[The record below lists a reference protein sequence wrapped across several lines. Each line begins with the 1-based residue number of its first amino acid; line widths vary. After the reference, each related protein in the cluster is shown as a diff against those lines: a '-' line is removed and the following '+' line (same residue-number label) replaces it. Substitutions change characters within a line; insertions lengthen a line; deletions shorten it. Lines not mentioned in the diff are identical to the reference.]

1 MIFLMI
7 MNLQFQTLSISSL
20 IWGFCHLLKDKRTI
34 IKEIDDSSIRMHN
47 RIIYGMILTSIVF
60 CVFDSNSIYAQ
71 NIENWK
77 TFTDP
82 AKRFILFYPPDLELK
97 GRENFLSSVDITLG
111 NPNFDKGFKITV
123 TYNDDDKSLLDYVNG
138 QEILPDN
145 YLLAVE
151 EQLKPSYQ
159 VYKVGTKFLRSEN
172 LYGFPTVSNT
182 VDYTNYLG
190 ESGRTKNV
198 LAIVNGKGS
207 FLLSYSNSLEAYNG
221 YLPTVS
227 QIIKSIVILK

>member
-1 MIFLMI
+1 MSTNEL
-7 MNLQFQTLSISSL
+7 L
-20 IWGFCHLLKDKRTI
+20 IRYT
-34 IKEIDDSSIRMHN
+34 DDSSIIMRN
-47 RIIYGMILTSIVF
+47 KIIVGITMLSVAY
-60 CVFDSNSIYAQ
+60 CVLNMQPIYAQ
-71 NIENWK
+71 NIENWL

-82 AKRFILFYPPDLELK
+82 AKRFILFYPPDLEPE
-97 GRENFLSSVDITLG
+97 GRENFLSSVDVTLG
-111 NPNFDKGFKITV
+111 NPNFDRGFKITV
-123 TYNDDDKSLLDYVNG
+123 TYNDDEKLLSNHTQG
-138 QEILPDN
+138 QDISPDT
-145 YLLAVE
+145 YLLAME

-159 VYKVGTKFLRSEN
+159 VYNVGAKFLRSEN

-207 FLLSYSNSLEAYNG
+207 FLLSYSNSLESYNG
-221 YLPTVS
+221 YLPTVN

>member
-1 MIFLMI
+1 M
-7 MNLQFQTLSISSL
+7 
-20 IWGFCHLLKDKRTI
+20 
-34 IKEIDDSSIRMHN
+34 DDSSIRMRN
-47 RIIYGMILTSIVF
+47 TIIYGITLISIVF
-60 CVFDSNSIYAQ
+60 CVLTSESIYAQ
-71 NIENWK
+71 NIEKWQ

-82 AKRFILFYPPDLELK
+82 AKRFILFYPPDMELK
-97 GRENFLSSVDITLG
+97 GRENFLSSVDVTLG
-111 NPNFDKGFKITV
+111 NQNFDRAITV
-123 TYNDDDKSLLDYVNG
+123 TYNDDDKSLLDYVKG
-138 QEILPDN
+138 QEISPDN

-159 VYKVGTKFLRSEN
+159 VYNVGTKFLRSEN

-221 YLPTVS
+221 YLPIVN

>member
-1 MIFLMI
+1 M
-7 MNLQFQTLSISSL
+7 
-20 IWGFCHLLKDKRTI
+20 D
-34 IKEIDDSSIRMHN
+34 
-47 RIIYGMILTSIVF
+47 V
-60 CVFDSNSIYAQ
+60 
-71 NIENWK
+71 
-77 TFTDP
+77 
-82 AKRFILFYPPDLELK
+82 
-97 GRENFLSSVDITLG
+97 TLG
-111 NPNFDKGFKITV
+111 NQNFDRGFKITV
-123 TYNDDDKSLLDYVNG
+123 TYNDDDKSLLDHVKG
-138 QEILPDN
+138 LGISAEN

-159 VYKVGTKFLRSEN
+159 VYNVGTKFLRSEN

-221 YLPTVS
+221 YLPTVN

>member
-1 MIFLMI
+1 
-7 MNLQFQTLSISSL
+7 MNT
-20 IWGFCHLLKDKRTI
+20 TV
-34 IKEIDDSSIRMHN
+34 
-47 RIIYGMILTSIVF
+47 IYGVVVISIFSCVLTIEP
-60 CVFDSNSIYAQ
+60 IYAQ
-71 NIENWK
+71 NIENWL
-77 TFTDP
+77 TYTDS

-97 GRENFLSSVDITLG
+97 GRENFLSSVDVTLG
-111 NPNFDKGFKITV
+111 NQNFDRGFKITV
-123 TYNDDDKSLLDYVNG
+123 TYNDDDKSLLDHVKG
-138 QEILPDN
+138 LGISPEN

-159 VYKVGTKFLRSEN
+159 VYNVGTKFLRSEN

-182 VDYTNYLG
+182 VDFTNYLG

-207 FLLSYSNSLEAYNG
+207 FLLSYSNNLEGYNG
-221 YLPTVS
+221 YLPTVN

>member
-1 MIFLMI
+1 
-7 MNLQFQTLSISSL
+7 MNT
-20 IWGFCHLLKDKRTI
+20 TV
-34 IKEIDDSSIRMHN
+34 
-47 RIIYGMILTSIVF
+47 IYGLVVISIFSCVLTIEP
-60 CVFDSNSIYAQ
+60 IYAQ
-71 NIENWK
+71 NIENWL
-77 TFTDP
+77 TYTDS

-97 GRENFLSSVDITLG
+97 GRENFLSSVDVTLG
-111 NPNFDKGFKITV
+111 NQNFDRGFKITV
-123 TYNDDDKSLLDYVNG
+123 MYNDDDKSLLAHVKG
-138 QEILPDN
+138 LGISPEN

-159 VYKVGTKFLRSEN
+159 VYNVGTKFLRSEN

-182 VDYTNYLG
+182 VDYTNLLG

-207 FLLSYSNSLEAYNG
+207 FLLSYSNSLEGYNG
-221 YLPTVS
+221 YLSTVN

>member
-1 MIFLMI
+1 MVLKKGHPRFPNVL
-7 MNLQFQTLSISSL
+7 L
-20 IWGFCHLLKDKRTI
+20 IKHTNY
-34 IKEIDDSSIRMHN
+34 SSIRMRN
-47 RIIYGMILTSIVF
+47 ALILLVTLFSIF
-60 CVFDSNSIYAQ
+60 LFILNIESIYAQ
-71 NIENWK
+71 NIENWQ

-82 AKRFILFYPPDLELK
+82 AKRFILFYPPDLEIK
-97 GRENFLSSVDITLG
+97 GRENFLSSVDVTLG
-111 NPNFDKGFKITV
+111 NQNFDRGFKITV
-123 TYNDDDKSLLDYVNG
+123 TYNDDDKSLLDHVKG
-138 QEILPDN
+138 LGISPDN
-145 YLLAVE
+145 YLLAME

-159 VYKVGTKFLRSEN
+159 VYHVGAKFLRSEN

-221 YLPTVS
+221 YLPTVN

>member
-1 MIFLMI
+1 MVNLMLEMAAIISIFL
-7 MNLQFQTLSISSL
+7 
-20 IWGFCHLLKDKRTI
+20 C
-34 IKEIDDSSIRMHN
+34 
-47 RIIYGMILTSIVF
+47 ILNIE
-60 CVFDSNSIYAQ
+60 SIYAQ
-71 NIENWK
+71 NIENWL

-82 AKRFILFYPPDLELK
+82 AKRFILFYPPDLEIK
-97 GRENFLSSVDITLG
+97 GRENFLSSVDVTLG
-111 NPNFDKGFKITV
+111 NQNFDRGFKITV
-123 TYNDDDKSLLDYVNG
+123 IYNDDDKSLLNYAQG
-138 QEILPDN
+138 PEISADN

-159 VYKVGTKFLRSEN
+159 IYNVGAKFLHSEN

-207 FLLSYSNSLEAYNG
+207 FLFSYSNSLEAYNG
-221 YLPTVS
+221 YLPTVN

>member
-1 MIFLMI
+1 MVNLMLGTAVIAGFL
-7 MNLQFQTLSISSL
+7 L
-20 IWGFCHLLKDKRTI
+20 II
-34 IKEIDDSSIRMHN
+34 NIE
-47 RIIYGMILTSIVF
+47 LT
-60 CVFDSNSIYAQ
+60 YAQ
-71 NIENWK
+71 NIENWQ

-82 AKRFILFYPPDLELK
+82 AKRFILFYPPDLQIK
-97 GRENFLSSVDITLG
+97 GRENFLSSVDLTLG
-111 NPNFDKGFKITV
+111 NQNFPREFKITV
-123 TYNDDDKSLLDYVNG
+123 TYNDDDKSLLNYAQG
-138 QEILPDN
+138 PEISPDN

-151 EQLKPSYQ
+151 KQLKPSYQ
-159 VYKVGTKFLRSEN
+159 VYDGGAKFLQSEN

-221 YLPTVS
+221 DLPSVN

>member
-1 MIFLMI
+1 
-7 MNLQFQTLSISSL
+7 
-20 IWGFCHLLKDKRTI
+20 
-34 IKEIDDSSIRMHN
+34 MHN
-47 RIIYGMILTSIVF
+47 TIVLGVTLFSIFF
-60 CVFDSNSIYAQ
+60 CVLNIESIYAQ
-71 NIENWK
+71 NIENWQ

-97 GRENFLSSVDITLG
+97 GRENFLSSVDVTLG
-111 NPNFDKGFKITV
+111 NQNFDRGFKITV
-123 TYNDDDKSLLDYVNG
+123 TYNDDDKSLLNYAQG
-138 QEILPDN
+138 QDISPNN
-145 YLLAVE
+145 YLLAME

-159 VYKVGTKFLRSEN
+159 VYNVGTKFLRSEN
-172 LYGFPTVSNT
+172 LYGFPTVSNI

-221 YLPTVS
+221 YLPTVN

>member
-1 MIFLMI
+1 MSIFAL
-7 MNLQFQTLSISSL
+7 ISL
-20 IWGFCHLLKDKRTI
+20 VLLFLNIGST
-34 IKEIDDSSIRMHN
+34 
-47 RIIYGMILTSIVF
+47 
-60 CVFDSNSIYAQ
+60 YAQ

-77 TFTDP
+77 TFTGP
-82 AKRFILFYPPDLELK
+82 AKRFILIYPPDLELK
-97 GRENFLSSVDITLG
+97 GKENFLSSVDVTLG
-111 NPNFDKGFKITV
+111 NPNFGREFKITV
-123 TYNDDDKSLLDYVNG
+123 TYNDDDKSLVSYAQG
-138 QEILPDN
+138 AEISPDN
-145 YLLAVE
+145 YLLGVE

-159 VYKVGTKFLRSEN
+159 VYNVGTKFLRSEN
-172 LYGFPTVSNT
+172 VYGYPTASNT

-221 YLPTVS
+221 YLPIIN

>member
-1 MIFLMI
+1 MHNTIVYGI
-7 MNLQFQTLSISSL
+7 SL
-20 IWGFCHLLKDKRTI
+20 IC
-34 IKEIDDSSIRMHN
+34 
-47 RIIYGMILTSIVF
+47 IVF
-60 CVFDSNSIYAQ
+60 CILNIESIYAQ
-71 NIENWK
+71 NIENWL

-97 GRENFLSSVDITLG
+97 GKENFLSSVDLTLG
-111 NPNFDKGFKITV
+111 NQNFDRGFKITA
-123 TYNDDDKSLLDYVNG
+123 TYNDDDKSLLNYAQG
-138 QEILPDN
+138 QKISPDN

-159 VYKVGTKFLRSEN
+159 VYNVGTKFLRSEN

-198 LAIVNGKGS
+198 LAIVNDKGS
-207 FLLSYSNSLEAYNG
+207 FLLSYSNSLIAYNG
-221 YLPTVS
+221 YLPTVN

>member
-1 MIFLMI
+1 LAVFIVISTVFLVL
-7 MNLQFQTLSISSL
+7 N
-20 IWGFCHLLKDKRTI
+20 
-34 IKEIDDSSIRMHN
+34 
-47 RIIYGMILTSIVF
+47 V
-60 CVFDSNSIYAQ
+60 NSTYAQ

-82 AKRFILFYPPDLELK
+82 AKRFILIYPPDLELK
-97 GRENFLSSVDITLG
+97 GKENFLSSVDVTLG
-111 NPNFDKGFKITV
+111 NPNFPRQFKITV
-123 TYNDDDKSLLDYVNG
+123 TYNDDDKSLVNFAQG
-138 QEILPDN
+138 EDISPDN

-151 EQLKPSYQ
+151 AQLKPSYQ

-172 LYGFPTVSNT
+172 VYGYPTVSNT

-207 FLLSYSNSLEAYNG
+207 FLLSYSNSLKAYNE
-221 YLPTVS
+221 YLPTVN
-227 QIIKSIVILK
+227 QILKSIVILK

>member
-1 MIFLMI
+1 MRNTIVVGVILFSIF
-7 MNLQFQTLSISSL
+7 
-20 IWGFCHLLKDKRTI
+20 FC
-34 IKEIDDSSIRMHN
+34 
-47 RIIYGMILTSIVF
+47 ILNIE
-60 CVFDSNSIYAQ
+60 SIYAQ
-71 NIENWK
+71 NIENWQ
-77 TFTDP
+77 TYTDP
-82 AKRFILFYPPDLELK
+82 AKRFILIYPPDLELK

-111 NPNFDKGFKITV
+111 NQNFDRMFKITV
-123 TYNDDDKSLLDYVNG
+123 TYNDDDKSLLNYAQGLV
-138 QEILPDN
+138 ISADN

-159 VYKVGTKFLRSEN
+159 VYNVGTKFLRSEN

-182 VDYTNYLG
+182 VDYTNYHG

-221 YLPTVS
+221 YLPTVN

>member
-1 MIFLMI
+1 MHNTIVLGV
-7 MNLQFQTLSISSL
+7 TLFSIS
-20 IWGFCHLLKDKRTI
+20 FC
-34 IKEIDDSSIRMHN
+34 
-47 RIIYGMILTSIVF
+47 ILNIE
-60 CVFDSNSIYAQ
+60 SIYAQ
-71 NIENWK
+71 NIENWQ

-82 AKRFILFYPPDLELK
+82 AKRFILFYPPDLEIK
-97 GRENFLSSVDITLG
+97 GRENFLSSVDVTLG
-111 NPNFDKGFKITV
+111 NQNYHRGFKITV
-123 TYNDDDKSLLDYVNG
+123 TYNDDDKSLLNYAQG
-138 QEILPDN
+138 QDISLNN
-145 YLLAVE
+145 YLLAME

-159 VYKVGTKFLRSEN
+159 VYNVGTKFLRSEN

-198 LAIVNGKGS
+198 LAIVNAKGS

-221 YLPTVS
+221 YLPTVN

>member
-1 MIFLMI
+1 
-7 MNLQFQTLSISSL
+7 MNT
-20 IWGFCHLLKDKRTI
+20 T
-34 IKEIDDSSIRMHN
+34 M
-47 RIIYGMILTSIVF
+47 IYGLVVISIFSCVLTIEP
-60 CVFDSNSIYAQ
+60 IYAQ
-71 NIENWK
+71 NIENWL
-77 TFTDP
+77 TYTDP

-97 GRENFLSSVDITLG
+97 GRENFLSSVDVTLG
-111 NPNFDKGFKITV
+111 NQNFDRGFKITV
-123 TYNDDDKSLLDYVNG
+123 TYNDDDKSLLDHVKG
-138 QEILPDN
+138 FGVSPEN

-159 VYKVGTKFLRSEN
+159 VYNVGTKFLRSEN

-221 YLPTVS
+221 YLPTVN

>member
-1 MIFLMI
+1 MHNTIVLGV
-7 MNLQFQTLSISSL
+7 TLISIS
-20 IWGFCHLLKDKRTI
+20 FC
-34 IKEIDDSSIRMHN
+34 
-47 RIIYGMILTSIVF
+47 ILNIE
-60 CVFDSNSIYAQ
+60 SIYAQ
-71 NIENWK
+71 NIENWQ

-82 AKRFILFYPPDLELK
+82 AKRFILFYPPDLEIK
-97 GRENFLSSVDITLG
+97 GRENFLSSVDVTLG
-111 NPNFDKGFKITV
+111 NQNFDRGFKITV
-123 TYNDDDKSLLDYVNG
+123 TYNDDDKSLLNYAQG
-138 QEILPDN
+138 QDISLNN
-145 YLLAVE
+145 YLLAME

-159 VYKVGTKFLRSEN
+159 VYNVGTKFLRSEN

-198 LAIVNGKGS
+198 LAIVNAKGS

-221 YLPTVS
+221 YLPTVN

>member
-1 MIFLMI
+1 MRNTIVVGVTLFSIF
-7 MNLQFQTLSISSL
+7 
-20 IWGFCHLLKDKRTI
+20 
-34 IKEIDDSSIRMHN
+34 
-47 RIIYGMILTSIVF
+47 F
-60 CVFDSNSIYAQ
+60 CVLNIESIYAQ
-71 NIENWK
+71 NIENWQ

-97 GRENFLSSVDITLG
+97 GRENFLSSVDVTLG
-111 NPNFDKGFKITV
+111 NQNFDRGFKITV
-123 TYNDDDKSLLDYVNG
+123 TYNDDDKSLLNYAQGLV
-138 QEILPDN
+138 ISADN
-145 YLLAVE
+145 YLRAVE

-159 VYKVGTKFLRSEN
+159 VYNVGTKFLRSEN

-221 YLPTVS
+221 YLPTVN

>member
-1 MIFLMI
+1 MVLKKGHRRVLNIL
-7 MNLQFQTLSISSL
+7 L
-20 IWGFCHLLKDKRTI
+20 IKHTNY
-34 IKEIDDSSIRMHN
+34 SSIRMRN
-47 RIIYGMILTSIVF
+47 ALILLVTLF
-60 CVFDSNSIYAQ
+60 CIFLFILNIESIYAQ
-71 NIENWK
+71 NIENWQ

-82 AKRFILFYPPDLELK
+82 AKRFILFYPPDLEIK
-97 GRENFLSSVDITLG
+97 GRENFLSSVDVTLG
-111 NPNFDKGFKITV
+111 NQNFDRGFKITV
-123 TYNDDDKSLLDYVNG
+123 TYNDDDKSLLNYAQG
-138 QEILPDN
+138 QDISPDN
-145 YLLAVE
+145 YLLAME

-159 VYKVGTKFLRSEN
+159 VYDVGTKFLRSEN

-221 YLPTVS
+221 YLPTVN

>member
-1 MIFLMI
+1 MIVYGI
-7 MNLQFQTLSISSL
+7 SL
-20 IWGFCHLLKDKRTI
+20 I
-34 IKEIDDSSIRMHN
+34 
-47 RIIYGMILTSIVF
+47 SIVF
-60 CVFDSNSIYAQ
+60 CVLNIESIYAQ
-71 NIENWK
+71 NIENWL

-97 GRENFLSSVDITLG
+97 GRENFLSSVDVTLA
-111 NPNFDKGFKITV
+111 NQNFDRGFKISV
-123 TYNDDDKSLLDYVNG
+123 TYNDDDKSLLNYAQG
-138 QEILPDN
+138 QVSPDS

-151 EQLKPSYQ
+151 ELLKPSYQ
-159 VYKVGTKFLRSEN
+159 VYNVGTKFLRSEN

-190 ESGRTKNV
+190 ESGRIKYV

-207 FLLSYSNSLEAYNG
+207 FLLSYSNSLEAYNR
-221 YLPTVS
+221 YLPTVN

>member
-1 MIFLMI
+1 MRNTVILLVTLFSIFL
-7 MNLQFQTLSISSL
+7 F
-20 IWGFCHLLKDKRTI
+20 
-34 IKEIDDSSIRMHN
+34 
-47 RIIYGMILTSIVF
+47 ILNIE
-60 CVFDSNSIYAQ
+60 SIYAQ
-71 NIENWK
+71 NIEKWQ

-97 GRENFLSSVDITLG
+97 GRENFLSSVDLTLG
-111 NPNFDKGFKITV
+111 NQNFDRAFKITV
-123 TYNDDDKSLLDYVNG
+123 TYNDDDKSLLDYVKG
-138 QEILPDN
+138 QEISPDN

-159 VYKVGTKFLRSEN
+159 VYNVGTKFLRSEN

-198 LAIVNGKGS
+198 LAIINGKGS

-221 YLPTVS
+221 YLPIVN

>member
-1 MIFLMI
+1 MHNTIVLGVALF
-7 MNLQFQTLSISSL
+7 SIS
-20 IWGFCHLLKDKRTI
+20 FC
-34 IKEIDDSSIRMHN
+34 
-47 RIIYGMILTSIVF
+47 ILNIE
-60 CVFDSNSIYAQ
+60 SIYAQ
-71 NIENWK
+71 NIENWQ

-82 AKRFILFYPPDLELK
+82 AKRFILFYPLDLELK
-97 GRENFLSSVDITLG
+97 ERENFLSSVDVTLG
-111 NPNFDKGFKITV
+111 NQNFDRGFKITV
-123 TYNDDDKSLLDYVNG
+123 TYNDDDKLLLNYAQG
-138 QEILPDN
+138 QVISADN

-159 VYKVGTKFLRSEN
+159 VYHVGTKFLRSEN

-198 LAIVNGKGS
+198 LAIVNGKGT

-221 YLPTVS
+221 YLPTVN